1 MVINLDN
8 AFGIHTR
15 ALSLYSQRTAVLA
28 ANLANADT
36 PNYKAQDI
44 DFKGILTRL
53 SSGGNESSQM
63 AATQAGHFGMKTIT
77 SRAAERLYRQ
87 PHQPSLDGNTVDVQ
101 AEQAAFTDNA
111 LRYMTTLRF
120 VSGKVQGLMTALRGE

>member
-8 AFGIHTR
+8 AFGIHTK
-15 ALSLYSQRTAVLA
+15 ALSLYSQRSAVLA

-44 DFKGILTRL
+44 DFKGILSRMAPANANA
-53 SSGGNESSQM
+53 SSM
-63 AATQAGHFGMKTIT
+63 TATQAGHFGMQTMM
-77 SRAAERLYRQ
+77 SRAAERLYRE

-101 AEQAAFTDNA
+101 VEQAAFTDNA

-120 VSGKVQGLMTALRGE
+120 VSGRVQGLMTALRGE

>member
-8 AFGIHTR
+8 AFGIHTK

-53 SSGGNESSQM
+53 ASGGNDASQM
-63 AATQAGHFGMKTIT
+63 VATQAGHFGMKTASMRT
-77 SRAAERLYRQ
+77 AERLYRQ